1 LANGAVETVT
11 SVTVVAGQADQTGG
25 SPVKT
30 SSAKGSLQTNGA
42 YIKNVGMNGLLGA
55 LGMVVVGAL

>member
-1 LANGAVETVT
+1 MANGAVETVT

-25 SPVKT
+25 SSSKT
-30 SSAKGSLQTNGA
+30 SAAKGSLQTNGA
-42 YIKNVGMNGLLGA
+42 SIKNVGINGLLGA